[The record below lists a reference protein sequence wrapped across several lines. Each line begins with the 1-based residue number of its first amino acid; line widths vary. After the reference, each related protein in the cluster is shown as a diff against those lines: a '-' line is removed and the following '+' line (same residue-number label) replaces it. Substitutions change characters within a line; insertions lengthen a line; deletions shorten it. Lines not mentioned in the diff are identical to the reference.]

1 MLISFA
7 TFAFNNQDLVYPKI
21 STNEFHIK
29 AEGIGHPLINPIVRV
44 KNDFVISGLP
54 SAMIITGANMAGK
67 STFLRTVAVNL
78 LLAMLDQP
86 CAIDP
91 FPKLNNPKKRTKN
104 EPIIKMGVC
113 IFESVITPFIPPI
126 TVNTPVRR
134 TNPTAPTQKFSPS
147 KLSRKIPPVKAVT
160 LTFVSTYDIR
170 VMIDNHELVLR
181 V

>member
-67 STFLRTVAVNL
+67 
-78 LLAMLDQP
+78 
-86 CAIDP
+86 
-91 FPKLNNPKKRTKN
+91 
-104 EPIIKMGVC
+104 
-113 IFESVITPFIPPI
+113 
-126 TVNTPVRR
+126 
-134 TNPTAPTQKFSPS
+134 
-147 KLSRKIPPVKAVT
+147 
-160 LTFVSTYDIR
+160 
-170 VMIDNHELVLR
+170 VLFYEQ
-181 V
+181 